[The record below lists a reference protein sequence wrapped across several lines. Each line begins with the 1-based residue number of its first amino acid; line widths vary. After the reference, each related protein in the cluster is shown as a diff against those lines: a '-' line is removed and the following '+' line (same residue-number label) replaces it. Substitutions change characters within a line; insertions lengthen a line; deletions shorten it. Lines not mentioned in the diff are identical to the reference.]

1 MKKIFTLLSLLTLVI
16 VSCEEP
22 APEVYSDGDIAYY
35 LDGTSGAF
43 TITSPDDVYSIA
55 VVATNTSSQ
64 DRAISIEID
73 ESSTATADQYVISD
87 QLIIPANSYTGTIDI
102 SGVIATVV
110 PGSKLVINLSSVDGT
125 AIAGF
130 QNSFSLDLYLYCA
143 FDRDSYIGD
152 YVADEEGYGEYDVT
166 LAAGIAD
173 NELVIYGLYAYSST
187 STTSI
192 FITEPSNNEF
202 VISGTEDYLDNYFLT
217 FNSGTLPSYMR
228 NINGTTNSCTKFM
241 DFEFSLYFPDLDGYP
256 FGEDVGIT
264 LTKK

>member
-43 TITSPDDVYSIA
+43 TITSPDDVYSIT
-55 VVATNTSSQ
+55 VGATNTSSQ
-64 DRAISIEID
+64 DRAIRIEID

-102 SGVIATVV
+102 SGVIAVV
-110 PGSKLVINLSSVDGT
+110 PGSKLVINLAGVEGT
-125 AIAGF
+125 DIAGF
-130 QNSFSLDLYLYCA
+130 QNSFSLDLFLYCA

-166 LAAGIAD
+166 IAAGVAD
-173 NELVIYGLYAYSST
+173 NELVIYGLYDYTPT

-241 DFEFSLYFPDLDGYP
+241 DFVFSLYFPDLDDYP